1 MSFFSKGA
9 AKPKAKENDDVKK
22 VAKEPESA
30 SKKKKNGVIES
41 DSEDEK
47 MEDKENSSNKPNKS
61 DEKKVE
67 EGKNEKAQDKAED
80 KEAEEKKTE
89 TPGTP
94 PLRKTAKRV
103 FKRPAE
109 EEEVENAKKSKK
121 EKKNK
126 ENKAVTKE
134 DGEDTP
140 AKTTKKDKKSKKNDK
155 KTQEEEEDSVEAM
168 EVEEEKEEVD
178 DSPVKTKKN
187 KKKAVIDSDSD
198 DSSSESTKKSKKE
211 LDKKKPEKSKSKKKA
226 VIDSDSEDSSTETPI
241 KEEAKGDDAKKEEAK
256 ETPEKKKSDEKKD
269 KEPEKKKSA
278 EKKVKEESEKK
289 KSDEKKV
296 KEEPEKKK
304 SAEKKVKE
312 EKKTKDKAN
321 SPVKKSP
328 VKEEP
333 EDEKKTPPKAEK
345 SKPISNF
352 FAKKETATPKQ
363 KEKDSSDKS
372 AQPDTT
378 ATPTRTTNTFKSFF
392 TPKAGTTSTRNEGGT
407 DYDEVV
413 KKTSYHPID
422 NSFWKRG
429 EKTPYLALANTLK
442 AIEDTSGRLRTIEFL
457 SNYFRSVIVQTPEDL
472 LPSVYMTLNR
482 LAPAWEGLELGIGE
496 TLLMKAIASTTGRS
510 VAQIKA
516 DAGKCGDLGLVAET
530 SRGGQRTMFQPAILT
545 VKKVFDTLKEVANMT
560 GNSCGNKK
568 VEKIQSLLVAC
579 RGSEA
584 RYLIRSLAGKLRIGM
599 AEQSILQALAQACVQ
614 TPLGQDYPPE
624 TPIAFKSS
632 ESDAFKEKLAEQSL
646 KLKTAYCECPTY
658 DLMIPA
664 LLDKGVDKLHEVCK
678 LTPGIPLK
686 PMLAHPTKGVQEVLT
701 RFENCKFTCEWKYDG
716 ERAQVHLHEDGSMSI
731 FSRNQ
736 ENNTTKFPDVI
747 NRFKNCLGPNV
758 KSAVID
764 SEAVAWDREKKTIQ
778 PFQILSTR
786 KRKDAVEADI
796 KVQVLIFAFD
806 LLYLNGE
813 TLVRKTFE
821 ERRQLLKDNF
831 KPVEGEFDFA
841 KAVDGETSEE
851 IQEALE
857 MSIKENCEGLMVKTL
872 DVDSTYEI
880 SRRSRNWLKLKKDY
894 LDGVGD
900 TLDLVVIGG
909 YHGKGKRTGGYGGFL
924 LACYEPENEEYQSIC
939 KIGTGFSDEDLVKH
953 SEFFKDH
960 VIEKPRAYYA
970 FDAGHTPDHWFDVV
984 QVWEVKCADLSISP
998 VHRAAKGIVDPSKG
1012 ISLRFPR
1019 FLRIRDDKK
1028 PEDATNAEQIADMYN
1043 NQDVVKNSAKQKEPA
1058 DDDFDF

>member
-1 MSFFSKGA
+1 MSAQKGIMSFFSKGP
-9 AKPKAKENDDVKK
+9 AKPKVTESGDVKK
-22 VAKEPESA
+22 VEKEPVKA
-30 SKKKKNGVIES
+30 SKKKSGVIES

-47 MEDKENSSNKPNKS
+47 MDDKENSS
-61 DEKKVE
+61 EKGNNTAKAKKE
-67 EGKNEKAQDKAED
+67 EGKDTENGEKEEVD
-80 KEAEEKKTE
+80 EKKTE
-89 TPGTP
+89 TVGTP
-94 PLRKTAKRV
+94 PLRITARRA
-103 FKRPAE
+103 FKRPLAE
-109 EEEVENAKKSKK
+109 EDEENTKKSKK
-121 EKKNK
+121 EKKTK
-126 ENKAVTKE
+126 ENMSKSKVKE
-134 DGEDTP
+134 EEEDESP
-140 AKTTKKDKKSKKNDK
+140 VKPKKSKKSRKSEESEK
-155 KTQEEEEDSVEAM
+155 KEDLEDM
-168 EVEEEKEEVD
+168 EVEEVKEVKEEGS
-178 DSPVKTKKN
+178 DSPVKPKSK
-187 KKKAVIDSDSD
+187 KKKAVIESDSE
-198 DSSSESTKKSKKE
+198 DSSSETSSSAKETKKIEKAE
-211 LDKKKPEKSKSKKKA
+211 EKSKAKKKA
-226 VIDSDSEDSSTETPI
+226 VIDSDSEESSSETL
-241 KEEAKGDDAKKEEAK
+241 KKEVKIEDVEPDTKDEESK
-256 ETPEKKKSDEKKD
+256 EDSKKKSDKK
-269 KEPEKKKSA
+269 E
-278 EKKVKEESEKK
+278 VK
-289 KSDEKKV
+289 
-296 KEEPEKKK
+296 
-304 SAEKKVKE
+304 
-312 EKKTKDKAN
+312 EKKTSKEDDI
-321 SPVKKSP
+321 SPKKSP

-333 EDEKKTPPKAEK
+333 KKSPVKEETKKDKKKTSPKEKPKAM
-345 SKPISNF
+345 SNF
-352 FAKKETATPKQ
+352 FTKKETSTPKQ
-363 KEKDSSDKS
+363 KESSDK
-372 AQPDTT
+372 PDKPSSSDKPSSTGSP
-378 ATPTRTTNTFKSFF
+378 APTKNQFKSFF
-392 TPKAGTTSTRNEGGT
+392 TPKAGAKSTRNEGGS
-407 DYDEVV
+407 DYDEIV

-422 NSFWKRG
+422 NSFWQKG

-442 AIEDTSGRLRTIEFL
+442 AIEETSGRLKTIEFL
-457 SNYFRSVIVQTPEDL
+457 SNYFRSVMVQTPEDL

-496 TLLMKAIASTTGRS
+496 TLLVKAIANTTGRS
-510 VAQIKA
+510 VAQIKT

-545 VKKVFDTLKEVANMT
+545 VRKVFDTLKEVANMT

-599 AEQSILQALAQACVQ
+599 AEQSVLQALAQACVQ

-624 TPIAFKSS
+624 IPIAYKSS
-632 ESDAFKEKLAEQSL
+632 DNEAFKEKLAEQSL

-658 DLMIPA
+658 DMMIPA
-664 LLDKGVDKLHEVCK
+664 LLEKGVDKLHEVCK

-716 ERAQVHLHEDGSMSI
+716 ERAQVHLHEDGSMNI

-747 NRFKNCLGPNV
+747 ARFKNCLGPNV

-778 PFQILSTR
+778 PFQVLSTR

-796 KVQVLIFAFD
+796 KVQVVIFAFD

-813 TLVRKTFE
+813 TLVRKSFE

-841 KAVDGETSEE
+841 KAVDGETTEE

-872 DVDSTYEI
+872 DVDATYEI
-880 SRRSRNWLKLKKDY
+880 ARRSHNWLKLKKDY

-939 KIGTGFSDEDLVKH
+939 KIGTGFSDEDLAKH

-960 VIEKPRAYYA
+960 VIEKPKSYYA
-970 FDAGHTPDHWFDVV
+970 FDTQHTPDHWFDVA

-998 VHRAAKGIVDPSKG
+998 VHCAAKGIVDPSKG

-1028 PEDATNAEQIADMYN
+1028 PEDATNAEQIATMYN
-1043 NQDVVKNSAKQKEPA
+1043 SQDVVKNSTKQKASAE
-1058 DDDFDF
+1058 DDFDF